1 MEVIPVIDLKGGAV
15 VHARLGQ
22 RALYRPIE
30 TPLAAGSE
38 PRAVVTGLLSLHP
51 FATLYVADLD
61 AIGNHGKDSADSNN
75 GEHGNDGAIAQLKR
89 RFPQL
94 TLWVDRGVAS
104 ATGAEEW
111 LARGWGDLVLGS
123 ESLTDSATALRFA
136 DDPRVI
142 LSLDFRGPEFQGP
155 ANLIE
160 AAEAW
165 PRRVI
170 AMTLDR
176 VGSHAGPDLG
186 RLRAIKD
193 LAGRRKVYAAGGVR
207 DVADLRALQEASIAG
222 ALVATSLH
230 NGRIT
235 SEDLRAL

>member
-1 MEVIPVIDLKGGAV
+1 MKVIPVIDVKDGHV
-15 VHARLGQ
+15 VHARLGH
-22 RALYRPIE
+22 RAFYRPIE
-30 TPLAAGSE
+30 TPLATGSD
-38 PRAVVTGLLSLHP
+38 PTDVVAGLLSLYP
-51 FATLYVADLD
+51 FGTLYVADLD
-61 AIGNHGKDSADSNN
+61 AIGGKGD
-75 GEHGNDGAIAQLKR
+75 GNDAAIERLKQA
-89 RFPQL
+89 FPQL
-94 TLWVDRGVAS
+94 ALWVDRGVAS
-104 ATGAEEW
+104 APRANEW

-123 ESLTDSATALRFA
+123 ESLADTATARHFA
-136 DDPRVI
+136 DHPRVV

-155 ANLIE
+155 AELIA

-193 LAGRRKVYAAGGVR
+193 LAGRREVYAAGGVR
-207 DVADLRALQEASIAG
+207 DAADLRALQEASIAG

-230 NGRIT
+230 NGHIT
-235 SEDLRAL
+235 SADLRAL

>member
-1 MEVIPVIDLKGGAV
+1 MQVIPVIDLKAGHV
-15 VHARLGQ
+15 VHARLGH
-22 RALYRPIE
+22 RAFYRPIE
-30 TPLAAGSE
+30 TPLATGSG
-38 PRAVVTGLLSLHP
+38 PIDVVTGLLSLHP

-61 AIGNHGKDSADSNN
+61 AIGGGD
-75 GEHGNDGAIAQLKR
+75 GNDGTIESLKR
-89 RFPQL
+89 SFPRL
-94 TLWVDRGVAS
+94 ALWVDRGVAS
-104 ATGAEEW
+104 AARADEW

-123 ESLTDSATALRFA
+123 ESLVDAATALHFA
-136 DDPRVI
+136 ENPRVV

-155 ANLIE
+155 ADLVE

-193 LAGRRKVYAAGGVR
+193 LAGRREVYAAGGVR
-207 DVADLRALQEASIAG
+207 DAADLRALQEASIAG

-235 SEDLRAL
+235 SADLRAL

>member
-1 MEVIPVIDLKGGAV
+1 MEVIPVIDLRGGAV
-15 VHARLGQ
+15 VHARQGQ
-22 RALYRPIE
+22 RAFYRPIE
-30 TPLAAGSE
+30 TPLATGSD
-38 PRAVVTGLLSLHP
+38 PIDVVAGLLSLHP
-51 FATLYVADLD
+51 FGTLYVADLD
-61 AIGNHGKDSADSNN
+61 AIGGN
-75 GEHGNDGAIAQLKR
+75 GDGNDAAIEHLKLA
-89 RFPQL
+89 FPRL
-94 TLWVDRGVAS
+94 ALWVDRGIAS
-104 ATGAEEW
+104 AARANEW

-123 ESLTDSATALRFA
+123 ESLADAATALHFA
-136 DDPRVI
+136 DDPRVV
-142 LSLDFRGPEFQGP
+142 LSLDFRGPAFQGP
-155 ANLIE
+155 ADLIA

-193 LAGRRKVYAAGGVR
+193 LAGRREVYAAGGVR
-207 DVADLRALQEASIAG
+207 DAADLRALQEASIAG

-235 SEDLRAL
+235 SADLRAL

>member
-1 MEVIPVIDLKGGAV
+1 MEVIPVIDLKGGTV

-30 TPLAAGSE
+30 TPLAAGSD
-38 PRAVVTGLLSLHP
+38 PQAVVTGLLSLHP

-61 AIGNHGKDSADSNN
+61 AIGNHSKD
-75 GEHGNDGAIAQLKR
+75 GNDGAIEQLKR

-94 TLWVDRGVAS
+94 ALWVDRGVAS
-104 ATGAEEW
+104 ATHADEW

-123 ESLTDSATALRFA
+123 ESLADAATALHFA
-136 DDPRVI
+136 DHPRVV

-193 LAGRRKVYAAGGVR
+193 LAGRREVYAAGGVR
-207 DVADLRALQEASIAG
+207 DAADLRALQEASIAG

-235 SEDLRAL
+235 SADLRAL